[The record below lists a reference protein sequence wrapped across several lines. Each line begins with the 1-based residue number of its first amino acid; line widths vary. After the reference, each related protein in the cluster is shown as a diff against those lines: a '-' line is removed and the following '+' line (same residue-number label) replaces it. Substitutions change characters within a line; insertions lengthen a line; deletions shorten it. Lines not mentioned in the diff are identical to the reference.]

1 MAIAKGGKNMS
12 QRLDRYRVSVWELLE
27 SMPAS
32 CVEHSHELSH
42 YSKDG
47 RTYFKINFA
56 LAMYGYNYE
65 LTIAV
70 DKITAKAEIV
80 NEDGKDITERFRQ
93 LFRSRAVD
101 EGYLSA

>member
-1 MAIAKGGKNMS
+1 MS
-12 QRLDRYRVSVWELLE
+12 QRLDRYRASVWELLE

-42 YSKDG
+42 HSKDG
-47 RTYFKINFA
+47 RTYFQINFA
-56 LAMYGYNYE
+56 LAMYGYNYA

-80 NEDGKDITERFRQ
+80 DKDGKDITERVRQ
-93 LFRSRAVD
+93 WCREDAIE
-101 EGYLSA
+101 EGYMSA